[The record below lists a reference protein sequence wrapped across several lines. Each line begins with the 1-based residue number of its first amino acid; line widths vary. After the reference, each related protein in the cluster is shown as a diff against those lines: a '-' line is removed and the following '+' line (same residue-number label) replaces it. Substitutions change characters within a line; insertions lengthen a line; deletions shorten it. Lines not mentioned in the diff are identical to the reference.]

1 MSEANLGLLARESN
15 VIANSYPQL
24 IINQIMDQITPIN
37 FVKIALST
45 EFDEEKDFNEK
56 ATALFTDYLV
66 GFPEG
71 EARTK
76 LARSINQALKPMKI
90 LSDWAVRWRK
100 KQSYAERKHVAQSI
114 AARKGIAIDSAK
126 ARRHSK
132 RFREEDQIEVDE
144 NTVEIVHEN
153 PCAKK
158 CTCTQPPVLC
168 TPL

>member
-1 MSEANLGLLARESN
+1 
-15 VIANSYPQL
+15 
-24 IINQIMDQITPIN
+24 MDQITPIN

-90 LSDWAVRWRK
+90 LSDWAVRGRK
-100 KQSYAERKHVAQSI
+100 KQSYAERRAAANKLSVVKGVAVDRNLLK
-114 AARKGIAIDSAK
+114 RKKYLSAD
-126 ARRHSK
+126 
-132 RFREEDQIEVDE
+132 EEDVDE
-144 NTVEIVHEN
+144 NTVKIVHEN

-158 CTCTQPPVLC
+158 CTCTQPLVLC

>member
-1 MSEANLGLLARESN
+1 
-15 VIANSYPQL
+15 
-24 IINQIMDQITPIN
+24 MDQITPIN

-100 KQSYAERKHVAQSI
+100 KQSQSERRSASMKH
-114 AARKGIAIDSAK
+114 AASKGLVVDRTK
-126 ARRHSK
+126 FTRHLK
-132 RFREEDQIEVDE
+132 RSRDEDQTEVDVDE